1 MSRRAGRLTL
11 LFGVAAGLLYL
22 NKHWLRWPLPTV
34 VTSYLADVLAL
45 PLLFT
50 AALLLMRHGYFRQAA
65 FVLPGSWVVAAW
77 ALLSL
82 WFEWWLPRV
91 QPAAV
96 ADPLDVLAYAVGAWV
111 FWRWLNVPARR

>member
-1 MSRRAGRLTL
+1 MSRRAGTLALALTVL
-11 LFGVAAGLLYL
+11 YGLLYL
-22 NKHWLRWPLPTV
+22 NKHWWHHPLPV
-34 VTSYLADVLAL
+34 LLTSYLADVLAL
-45 PLLFT
+45 PLLLT